1 MVAQIK
7 ILRNEARLT
16 QAELAE
22 MLGTTQQSIARWESG
37 KSEPNITA
45 LKDLAMIFGCSVGDL
60 LEMSEYQRP
69 SSVRSHWMGNSFDG
83 FWGHSGVHLAGAGTL
98 DGSRF
103 PQVNPKGSG
112 GVYPPRKLGPGYP
125 FGHSTIESFM

>member
-22 MLGTTQQSIARWESG
+22 MLGTTQQTIARWESG

-69 SSVRSHWMGNSFDG
+69 FQCS
-83 FWGHSGVHLAGAGTL
+83 APL
-98 DGSRF
+98 DGEL
-103 PQVNPKGSG
+103 V
-112 GVYPPRKLGPGYP
+112 
-125 FGHSTIESFM
+125 